1 MGDLTAGLF
10 IANLL
15 NGKSDIE
22 AFEHT
27 ANAVNDVMTV
37 TQQKIT
43 MNYKLLLHVNT
54 LCNLAVNIKP

>member
-43 MNYKLLLHVNT
+43 MNYKLLLRVNT
-54 LCNLAVNIKP
+54 LCNLAANIKP